1 MSTNVEERRVQRLGT
16 SSLIVTLPKKWVKKV
31 NLKPGD
37 KVVIVIEGDEIKIL
51 PPSRTPIKR
60 EKQVIRLGELE
71 NKVYLQQL
79 PTCLYILGVKDAILN
94 GHSLDITTINKII
107 TQISGLSGTQA
118 TCLGNNRIEIKV
130 FIDSEDVSPLLES
143 IFRNLVLMLR
153 TIRKALERQEAITEL
168 VDDAKMLQ
176 KEIYKKYYLMLRLA
190 HRNTGPVH
198 GRREI
203 SEILLSSE
211 LGLLSLLLGRL
222 ALETISTL
230 AGIGE
235 KNFSQATLEATDKL
249 IKAVDEL
256 GLILHKPD
264 HAKLASVYDVISHVR
279 SKLDTIIRE
288 GSKTDLF
295 TASKIQDFLVLLEE
309 ATSLVSCWQTITILL
324 EDEIL

>member
-1 MSTNVEERRVQRLGT
+1 MSVNVEERRVQRLGT

-37 KVVIVIEGDEIKIL
+37 KVAIVIEGDEIKIL
-51 PPSRTPIKR
+51 PPSSTPIKR
-60 EKQVIRLGELE
+60 EKQVIKLRELE

-79 PTCLYILGVKDAILN
+79 PTCLYILGVRDAILN

-118 TCLGNNRIEIKV
+118 TCLGNNKIEIKV
-130 FIDSEDVSPLLES
+130 FIDSEDVLPLLES

-153 TIRKALERQEAITEL
+153 TIRKALDREETITEL

-190 HRNTGPVH
+190 HKNTGPTH
-198 GRREI
+198 RRHEI
-203 SEILLSSE
+203 SETLLSSE

-230 AGIGE
+230 ASIGE
-235 KNFSQATLEATDKL
+235 RDFSQATLEATDEL

-256 GLILHKPD
+256 GLILRKPD
-264 HAKLASVYDVISHVR
+264 HAKLASIYDVISRVR
-279 SKLDTIIRE
+279 NKLDTIIRE
-288 GSKTDLF
+288 GGKTDLF
-295 TASKIQDFLVLLEE
+295 TASKIQDFLILLEE

-324 EDEIL
+324 EDKVF